1 MKYPL
6 IMAIMFLALLTI
18 IGLSA
23 SRTSTIE
30 VQIANNAMEHTRT
43 FYAAEAGLQH
53 AIKLMEDPFVGHN
66 ADRVRSGTVA
76 TWSFALDGTY
86 HPVANDPNGDGIP
99 AYDPNH
105 GGAVWVINQ
114 NIGGIDYTVSV
125 WNNNDADPQ
134 TITSD
139 NDGLIWV
146 QSDAV
151 SPRGARSSVR
161 LLLQGNTTGEDVT
174 GYTAQAGAGAGKN
187 YNATDLNAIGTFDEQ
202 YVGGD
207 ATSP

>member
-1 MKYPL
+1 
-6 IMAIMFLALLTI
+6 
-18 IGLSA
+18 
-23 SRTSTIE
+23 
-30 VQIANNAMEHTRT
+30 
-43 FYAAEAGLQH
+43 
-53 AIKLMEDPFVGHN
+53 MEDPFVGHN

-86 HPVANDPNGDGIP
+86 HPVANDVYGDGFP
-99 AYDPNH
+99 NYDPNQ
-105 GGAVWVINQ
+105 GGAVWIDGQ
-114 NIGGIDYTVSV
+114 RIGGINYTVSV

-134 TITSD
+134 TIASD